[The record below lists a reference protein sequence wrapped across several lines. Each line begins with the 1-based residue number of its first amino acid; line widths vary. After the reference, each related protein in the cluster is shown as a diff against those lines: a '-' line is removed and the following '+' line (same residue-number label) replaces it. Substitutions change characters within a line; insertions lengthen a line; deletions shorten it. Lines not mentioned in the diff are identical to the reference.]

1 MQSNLNDHSTRNISS
16 ALTLD
21 AAFDAHSLYEH
32 TILAEKEFIAG
43 RSTVDD
49 STEENV
55 LTSKHRN
62 YCDSIAFGRAGSDS
76 AQPLDASVSYI
87 VGDSYSSLLRLTQ
100 CRDTTEMRAALR
112 SYINTLEEMY
122 SQI

>member
-1 MQSNLNDHSTRNISS
+1 MQSNLNDHTTRNISS

-32 TILAEKEFIAG
+32 TILAEKEFSAG
-43 RSTVDD
+43 RSAADDYTADNALKAKHRSNGD
-49 STEENV
+49 ST
-55 LTSKHRN
+55 
-62 YCDSIAFGRAGSDS
+62 AFGRADSDS

-87 VGDSYSSLLRLTQ
+87 VGDTYSSLLRLTQ